1 MYIEL
6 PDPYTTPVDII
17 VDALLGSDMLKITS
31 AIKQQ
36 MNWANNNKAPVLS
49 IEFPSGVNPNDG
61 SLNDKDSYIH
71 PKWTLCLGAPY
82 TGCTS
87 RTITGELFLADSG
100 LPFLCFEQ
108 SVGNFHIPW
117 GSDFVLALEYA

>member
-1 MYIEL
+1 
-6 PDPYTTPVDII
+6 
-17 VDALLGSDMLKITS
+17 MLKITP
-31 AIKQQ
+31 AIKAQ

-61 SLNDKDSYIH
+61 NASDTFIN

-87 RTITGELFLADSG
+87 RNVTGELFLADAG
-100 LPFLCFEQ
+100 LPFSCFEK
-108 SVGNFHIPW
+108 SVPNFHIPW